1 MKSVK
6 KIFFAFL
13 VLLVGIILLGS
24 STVTKAD
31 SEVTNST
38 PWFITFDDGTVVN
51 IREGEEGR
59 FNIYSNSLTVTYFDA
74 TGETEGGYFYLWV
87 EGRTPE
93 LIYPVVEN
101 GYLKNGEKM
110 NFEVGGKIE
119 FWYYQLDSEGSFTS
133 SGQYIFYV
141 NRSIVDTNRIQ
152 TNVVAGKYYYNYVY
166 FDDLDNPWG
175 IDESLIWEVENYTTG
190 ETYDAYPYFNI
201 DEEGDYYVTVYDTVT
216 GESLTFDFTIEKNFP
231 IVELIEWDWMT
242 GTPLLGNHIT
252 SKGVKVN
259 CSDDIELASI
269 SYWYKGFNSSRAETG
284 TIENGF
290 TFYRKGDYKIFVEDT
305 AGNMT
310 IVSFI
315 ITSFDIMVDPENVNP
330 VGTEVTQNGGKR
342 GDTTM
347 SVGYT
352 RCLYLGGDAPSQSR
366 LDYTFT
372 SSDESIAT
380 VSAYGTVEAKAAGT
394 VVITCVN
401 KKNPNLV
408 SKVILTVLP

>member
-6 KIFFAFL
+6 KLFFAFL
-13 VLLVGIILLGS
+13 VLFVGIVLLGS
-24 STVTKAD
+24 ASTTKASD
-31 SEVTNST
+31 PVAT
-38 PWFITFDDGTVVN
+38 PWFITFDDGVVVN
-51 IREGEEGR
+51 VKEGELGFR
-59 FNIYSNSLTVTYFDA
+59 KNANSFTISYFDA
-74 TGETEGGYFYLWV
+74 SGKTEGGYFDLWAETRHIETFIPYV
-87 EGRTPE
+87 DRA
-93 LIYPVVEN
+93 
-101 GYLKNGEKM
+101 YLKNGEKM
-110 NFEVGGKIE
+110 SFDMGGRME
-119 FWYYQLDSEGSFTS
+119 FKYYQMGDEGYPVNPTTY
-133 SGQYIFYV
+133 QLYV
-141 NRSIVDTNRIQ
+141 NRSIENSNRIQ
-152 TNVVAGKYYYNYVY
+152 TNLTEDKYYYNYVHIEDADHIWDV
-166 FDDLDNPWG
+166 DDNLVWDIYN
-175 IDESLIWEVENYTTG
+175 DTTG
-190 ETYDAYPYFNI
+190 ENYETFYGYFSTY
-201 DEEGDYYVTVYDTVT
+201 EEGEYTVT
-216 GESLTFDFTIEKNFP
+216 IYDKANGESLDFYFIIDRTKPTI
-231 IVELIEWDWMT
+231 ELIEWDWMT
-242 GTPLLGNHIT
+242 GTPLLGNYIT

-269 SYWYKGFNSSRAETG
+269 SYWYKGFSSSRAEMG

-290 TFYRKGDYKIFVEDT
+290 TFYRKGEYRIYAEDI

-315 ITSFDIMVDPENVNP
+315 ITDFDIMVDPEGVTP
-330 VGTEVTQNGGKR
+330 VGTEVTQNGGER
-342 GDTTM
+342 GGTTM

-372 SSDESIAT
+372 SSDETIAT

>member
-13 VLLVGIILLGS
+13 VLLVGIVLLGS
-24 STVTKAD
+24 ASTAKAD
-31 SEVTNST
+31 SEVPNST
-38 PWFITFDDGTVVN
+38 PWFITFDDGVVVN
-51 IREGEEGR
+51 VREGEMGLR
-59 FNIYSNSLTVTYFDA
+59 KNANSFTISYFDA
-74 TGETEGGYFYLWV
+74 TGKTEGGYFDLWV
-87 EGRTPE
+87 ETRMIE
-93 LIYPVVEN
+93 AFYPYVSRM
-101 GYLKNGEKM
+101 YLKNGEKM
-110 NFEVGGKIE
+110 NFNRGGRME
-119 FWYYQLDSEGSFTS
+119 FQYYQLSDEGYPVNPTTY
-133 SGQYIFYV
+133 QLYL
-141 NRSIVDTNRIQ
+141 NRSIENSNRIE
-152 TNVVAGKYYYNYVY
+152 TNVTENKYYYDYVY
-166 FDDLDNPWG
+166 FEDLDHIWD
-175 IDESLIWEVENYTTG
+175 IDQNLVWDIYNYDTG
-190 ETYDAYPYFNI
+190 EEYEFDGYFSAYD
-201 DEEGDYYVTVYDTVT
+201 EGEYAVSIYDTAT
-216 GESLTFDFTIEKNFP
+216 GESLDFSFAIDTTKPVI
-231 IVELIEWDWMT
+231 ELIEWDWMT
-242 GTPLLGNHIT
+242 GTPLLGNYIT

-269 SYWYKGFNSSRAETG
+269 TYQYKGFNSRYVEERPM
-284 TIENGF
+284 ENGF
-290 TFYRKGDYKIFVEDT
+290 TFYRKGDYTIRVEDT

>member
-13 VLLVGIILLGS
+13 VLFVGIVLLGS
-24 STVTKAD
+24 ASTAKAE
-31 SEVTNST
+31 SEVANST
-38 PWFITFDDGTVVN
+38 PWFITFDDGTVMN
-51 IREGEEGR
+51 IREGETEW
-59 FNIYSNSLTVTYFDA
+59 FDIYSDSFTVTYFDA
-74 TGETEGGYFYLWV
+74 TGKTEGGYFSLWIEARV
-87 EGRTPE
+87 PE
-93 LIYPVVEN
+93 IFHPVAQGE
-101 GYLKNGEKM
+101 YLKNGEKM
-110 NFEVGGKIE
+110 SFEIGGKIHFE
-119 FWYYQLDSEGSFTS
+119 YYGANSYSTS
-133 SGQYIFYV
+133 YFFV
-141 NRSIVDTNRIQ
+141 HRSIVNTNRIR
-152 TNVVAGKYYYNYVY
+152 TNVMEGKYYYNSVY
-166 FDDLDNPWG
+166 FDDVDNPW
-175 IDESLIWEVENYTTG
+175 DVDYNLVWEVENYTTG
-190 ETYDAYPYFNI
+190 EVYERYAYFNI
-201 DEEGDYYVTVYDTVT
+201 DEEGDYCVNVYDIVT
-216 GESLTFDFTIEKNFP
+216 EESLSFDFTIEKNFP

-290 TFYRKGDYKIFVEDT
+290 TFYRKGDYTIRVEDT